1 MKLIPKWT
9 LAVAM
14 AGLIAGPGCTAL
26 ADEATVSGRIV
37 QDSVQASAHAG
48 ASAAH
53 GIMASG
59 RAVSAAVAIPLS
71 VSGAVLESA
80 GKVSTTVA
88 RDLMRAANAP
98 IGTPLE
104 VTDEVI
110 PVMPPNEALQHK
122 GEDKPL

>member
-1 MKLIPKWT
+1 
-9 LAVAM
+9 M

-110 PVMPPNEALQHK
+110 TVMPPNEALQHK
-122 GEDKPL
+122 GEDKPR

>member
-1 MKLIPKWT
+1 MKLIPEWT
-9 LAVAM
+9 LVVAVAGM
-14 AGLIAGPGCTAL
+14 IGGAGCSAL
-26 ADEATVSGRIV
+26 ADETTVSGRMV

-59 RAVSAAVAIPLS
+59 RAVSAVVAVPLS

-80 GKVSTTVA
+80 GKVSTTAA

-110 PVMPPNEALQHK
+110 TVMPPNEALKDK
-122 GEDKPL
+122 GEDKPF